1 MKAHQVTSEPTE
13 VPQKPCTIC
22 GKKLLAPWGRVNYG
36 AEWTCSRTCYETYMS
51 NAAATHRSTVG
62 SKT

>member
-1 MKAHQVTSEPTE
+1 MKATQVKQQVSEIVGQSCCE
-13 VPQKPCTIC
+13 C